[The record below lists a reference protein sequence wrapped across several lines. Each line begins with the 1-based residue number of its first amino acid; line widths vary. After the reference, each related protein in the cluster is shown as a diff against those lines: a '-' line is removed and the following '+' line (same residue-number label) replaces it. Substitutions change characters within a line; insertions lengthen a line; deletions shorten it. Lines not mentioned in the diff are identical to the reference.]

1 MSLGV
6 GIGAAPQVL
15 PACSGRHAQSSSG
28 PHPWGQKKGAYV
40 GLSWKPIL
48 NKPGQGRLCPP
59 PLFPRGRGRLAARSC
74 TAEKPSACVALR
86 SPQASLFWCHALGS
100 AWYQNSAQYKED
112 FDSSCLLFQGQPS
125 SYKPCRALSL
135 EDPNETFCT
144 IPEARVVSTDSGA
157 LLGVFGPLSLVLHLC
172 IALL

>member
-1 MSLGV
+1 MLALGQPHRSFQPALA
-6 GIGAAPQVL
+6 GMPSQVQAVT
-15 PACSGRHAQSSSG
+15 PGVRRR
-28 PHPWGQKKGAYV
+28 GAYV

-48 NKPGQGRLCPP
+48 NKPGQGRLCHP
-59 PLFPRGRGRLAARSC
+59 PLFPRGRWRLAARSC

-112 FDSSCLLFQGQPS
+112 IDSSCLLFQGQPS

-135 EDPNETFCT
+135 EDPNETFCI

>member
-59 PLFPRGRGRLAARSC
+59 PLFPRGRRRLAARSC

-112 FDSSCLLFQGQPS
+112 IDSSCLLFQGQPS